1 MRMTGGPIATVLQ
14 YLRNFVDRPLA
25 EDTSDAQLLE
35 RFALHSDEAAFE
47 ALVRRFGPMVWG
59 VCRRVLTDEHAVEDA
74 FKATFLVL
82 VRKASSIRK
91 REVVGSWL
99 YGVAYRTA
107 TKARLN
113 AAGWY
118 AREKR
123 IPKMVAADPARE
135 TAAPDSRSVLD
146 EELSRPPAKYRDPL
160 VLCYLEGHTN
170 EEAARKLGCPC
181 GTIFTRLARARDR
194 LRDRLTRRGVAL
206 SAAALATAL

>member
-35 RFALHSDEAAFE
+35 RFARHGEEAAFE
-47 ALVRRFGPMVWG
+47 TLVRRHGPMVWG
-59 VCRRVLTDEHAVEDA
+59 VCRRVLTDEHAAEDA
-74 FKATFLVL
+74 FQATFLVL

-107 TKARLN
+107 RKAKLN
-113 AAGWY
+113 AAGWC
-118 AREKR
+118 ARERR
-123 IPKMVAADPARE
+123 IPEMVAPDPAEEVAER
-135 TAAPDSRSVLD
+135 DLRCVLD
-146 EELSRPPAKYRDPL
+146 EELSRLPAKYRDPL

-181 GTIFTRLARARDR
+181 GTVFTRLAR
-194 LRDRLTRRGVAL
+194 
-206 SAAALATAL
+206 